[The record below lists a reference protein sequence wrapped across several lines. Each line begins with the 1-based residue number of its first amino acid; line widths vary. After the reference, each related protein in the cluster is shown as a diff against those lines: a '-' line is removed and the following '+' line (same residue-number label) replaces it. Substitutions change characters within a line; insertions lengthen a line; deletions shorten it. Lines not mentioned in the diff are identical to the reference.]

1 MELWRKLNKDGGA
14 KKGWEQKEMRYY
26 CPSITQHS
34 QHRHFILTNELRT
47 LSNEYDRKKNLSRPE
62 WSTDSP
68 TPSLSTSSS
77 GSRGSRLP
85 GTSSPKSERRPA
97 IQLDRQ
103 SNVYV
108 VASRLKIC
116 NVYRIKFNLQFKKV
130 IILCYLHSVWYDN
143 KFNISYLSLTI
154 KHRKILQTLKSSACL
169 ACSVIQQAH
178 DVHLKI
184 NLVKAVDEE
193 APFYTPDHF
202 Y

>member
-1 MELWRKLNKDGGA
+1 MEERRKGENK
-14 KKGWEQKEMRYY
+14 KKWDTIVHPLRNIHNIG
-26 CPSITQHS
+26 
-34 QHRHFILTNELRT
+34 ILFWLTSFVPWVMSMIE
-47 LSNEYDRKKNLSRPE
+47 KKNLSRPE

-154 KHRKILQTLKSSACL
+154 KHRKILHSLKSSACL

-178 DVHLKI
+178 DVHFKI